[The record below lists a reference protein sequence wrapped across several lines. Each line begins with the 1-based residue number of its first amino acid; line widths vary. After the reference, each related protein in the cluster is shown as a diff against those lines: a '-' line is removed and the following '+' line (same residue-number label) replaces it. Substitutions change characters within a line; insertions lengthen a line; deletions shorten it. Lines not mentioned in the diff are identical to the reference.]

1 MKQSK
6 YVLLSLVSLVVASAG
21 ACDPAATPSS
31 TGGAPGT
38 VTNNGGTSS
47 SEDTDASSDGG
58 GEGDDEV
65 SNGGTSAK
73 TTTKSSTKSTKTG
86 AGGSSAK
93 TTAGDPGGA
102 PNEGGAPSEGG
113 AASEGGSGGASDPGG
128 EGGTTTVDEMACEHL
143 ALPNGKTDFLD
154 FSTIDATK
162 LNWGATTGD
171 NAGLTGG
178 IALYHGEGDTIAAD
192 VSGGNLVATI
202 SMAVQGY
209 TGITFWFGPCL
220 DASPYTGISFSIGG
234 TTPAEL
240 VTKVMVQT
248 HATYPIDTTNKK
260 GACAWETPEEQWSIC
275 SPPFTPFT
283 IPADPTVIEVPFADL
298 TGGKPV
304 DTVDTNELVGMQ
316 FQFECASETACDEF
330 NLTIDDIKFY

>member
-6 YVLLSLVSLVVASAG
+6 YVLLSIVGLAVASAG
-21 ACDPAATPSS
+21 ACDPAASPAI

-38 VTNNGGTSS
+38 VTNNGGTAG
-47 SEDTDASSDGG
+47 SEDTETPSEGGGDGEASS
-58 GEGDDEV
+58 
-65 SNGGTSAK
+65 GGTGAK
-73 TTTKSSTKSTKTG
+73 TTTKTTKSTKTG
-86 AGGSSAK
+86 VGGGSAK

-102 PNEGGAPSEGG
+102 STGEGGAATDGG
-113 AASEGGSGGASDPGG
+113 AASESGGSGGASDPVS
-128 EGGTTTVDEMACEHL
+128 EGGAASVDDMACEHL

-154 FSTIDATK
+154 FSTINAET
-162 LNWGATTGD
+162 LNWGTTTGD

-192 VSGGNLVATI
+192 VSGGNLVATVN
-202 SMAVQGY
+202 MAVQGY

-220 DASPYTGISFSIGG
+220 DASTYTGISFSIGG

-240 VTKVMVQT
+240 VSKVMVQT

-298 TGGKPV
+298 TGGIPV
-304 DTVDTNELVGMQ
+304 DTVDANELVGMQ
-316 FQFECASETACDEF
+316 FQFECASETACELDV
-330 NLTIDDIKFY
+330 TIDDIKFY